1 MVTDNQQ
8 PSSHRVCRKC
18 EVTKPLEDFAL
29 VYAKNSR
36 GQNYRQ
42 HTCKDCAKVEHAARM
57 RKARAENRDKYIGH
71 QREHRQRHTERVRQQ
86 RRESGYRRKMRVLNA
101 YGGPKCACCGE
112 TILSAL
118 TIDHI
123 NNDGA
128 KHRNELNGGH
138 GREKSVEIYVWL
150 EANGYP
156 PGFQV
161 LCYNCNISKHRN
173 GGVCEHT
180 MIEGS
185 TTREQSRSL
194 EAIARRSA
202 GRPLKGR

>member
-1 MVTDNQQ
+1 MTDNQQ
-8 PSSHRVCRKC
+8 PSVERTCRTC
-18 EVTKPLEDFAL
+18 GEVKVLEDFAL

-42 HTCKDCAKVEHAARM
+42 HTCKSCAKVEHATRM
-57 RKARAENRDKYIGH
+57 RRARANNPQKYREH
-71 QREHRQRHTERVRQQ
+71 QRSFRVNNLERFAALKKQ
-86 RRESGYRRKMRVLNA
+86 SGIRRKLRVFHA
-101 YGGPKCACCGE
+101 YGGPKCVCCGE

-128 KHRNELNGGH
+128 AHRRELNGNSRGL
-138 GREKSVEIYVWL
+138 GNTMYFWL
-150 EANGYP
+150 EQNNFP
-156 PGFQV
+156 SGFQV

-173 GGVCEHT
+173 GGVCEHKLN
-180 MIEGS
+180 EGS
-185 TTREQSRSL
+185 TTIPTGSSL

-202 GRPLKGR
+202 GRPRKRPKI